1 MDEPRNCPIWFN
13 GKDILE
19 AVFCEEFMSTHKL
32 AYENNAFFTT
42 NGRMTDELPLR
53 REIYRRLKICAVK
66 NIPHTISNIVDLLK
80 FYSNDAALIPQSDRI
95 HLANGTLFLD
105 GTFTEGKP
113 DIVRSRPHP
122 VFSVGNDGNHRLPK
136 RIESTGFP
144 TRIIYGHSPF
154 LAHP

>member
-32 AYENNAFFTT
+32 AYENNAFFTP

-80 FYSNDAALIPQSDRI
+80 FYSNDNALIPQQDRI

-113 DIVRSRPHP
+113 EIVKS
-122 VFSVGNDGNHRLPK
+122 RLPISYDPSAPEPVNWL
-136 RIESTGFP
+136 RFISW
-144 TRIIYGHSPF
+144 
-154 LAHP
+154 